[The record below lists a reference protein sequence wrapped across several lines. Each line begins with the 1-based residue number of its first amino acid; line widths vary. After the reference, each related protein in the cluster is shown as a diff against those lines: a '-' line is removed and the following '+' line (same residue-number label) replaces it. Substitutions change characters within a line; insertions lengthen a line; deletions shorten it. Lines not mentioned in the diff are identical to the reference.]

1 MIARYRGLGRLAWRE
16 SRTARRRLFL
26 YMSSIAIGVA
36 ALVAIDSF
44 AGNVTRSIR
53 EQSRA
58 LLGGDIAFSA
68 RQAFPARADSLLDSL
83 QANGVPIA
91 RVTSFASMAVVPRTE
106 RTRLA
111 QVRAVSDDYPFYGN
125 IITDPAGQWQSL
137 REGANVLVDPS
148 LLLSLDGQVGDTL
161 TLGQARFRITGVLR
175 SVPGDPGIASAIAP
189 RIFIADRY
197 VAETQLIVL
206 GSRAEY
212 EVVARLPEGVSPDDA
227 ARPMRARL
235 EGSGVRIR
243 TVTQSELSLTDAVD
257 DLGDFLGLVGLVA
270 LLLGGIGVASGVHA
284 FVARKIDTV
293 AVLRCVGATSG
304 QVLAIYATQAALMG
318 LAGAAVGAAL
328 GVAVQFALPHV
339 MMDVLPVNVSVRL
352 EPTAIFMGLGIGL
365 WVALVFALRPLLA
378 LRTISPLQALRRTAD
393 PSVLRP
399 VWHDWRRLTVDT
411 LIVLTVLGIA
421 WSRAGSLAAG
431 AGMAGAVAFVLLCL
445 WFAAALLSRVA
456 RAVLRTHWPY
466 VLRQGVAN
474 LSRPGNQ
481 TRSVVLALGFGA
493 FLITTLYLVQQNLL
507 AKFESTAAQSR
518 ANVLFF
524 DVQDDQL
531 SPLDSMMRSSGAEVM
546 LTAPIITMRIAA
558 INGVKVATLTA
569 DTARAGWAL
578 RREYR
583 STFRDGMVPTEEL
596 VSGRWF
602 GDPGAGKGEGVPQL
616 SLEEDVARDLGV
628 VLGDTVTWNVQGIDV
643 ETRVTSLRRVNWAQ
657 FEPNFFAVFE
667 PRALAGA
674 PLQYVILAH
683 AEGDSLAAGVQQQAV
698 RLFPN
703 VASIDLSLVRETIAE
718 VVGKVRAA
726 VQFLALFSLAMAIPV
741 LMSAVAATQRER
753 LRDGVLLKTLGAT
766 RRQIRRILLAEYAL
780 LGVLGSLTGV
790 LLAFGGAWGVMR
802 WVFHSPFAPVYWPV
816 VAIGAVMIAL
826 AVSIGL
832 VGGRDVLNEPP
843 LAALR
848 EA

>member
-1 MIARYRGLGRLAWRE
+1 MTRFGGLARLAWRE
-16 SRTARRRLFL
+16 SRKARRRLFL

-58 LLGGDIAFSA
+58 LLGGDLAFSA
-68 RQAFPARADSLLDSL
+68 RQAFPARVDSLLDSL
-83 QANGVPIA
+83 QRGGVPLA
-91 RVTSFASMAVVPRTE
+91 RVTSFTSMAVVPRTE
-106 RTRLA
+106 HTRLA
-111 QVRAVSDDYPFYGN
+111 QVRAVSDGYPFYGTV
-125 IITDPAGQWQSL
+125 ITEPAGRWESL
-137 REGANVLVDPS
+137 REGQNVLVDPS
-148 LLLSLDGQVGDTL
+148 LMLSLGARVGDTL
-161 TLGQARFRITGVLR
+161 TLGQARFSITGVLR

-189 RIFIADRY
+189 RVFIADRY
-197 VAETQLIVL
+197 VPETQLLVF

-212 EVVARLPEGVSPDDA
+212 EVVARLPEGTSADEFAGPL
-227 ARPMRARL
+227 RPRL
-235 EGSGVRIR
+235 EGSGVRLR

-293 AVLRCVGATSG
+293 AVLRCVGATSA

-328 GVAVQFALPHV
+328 GVAVQFALPGV
-339 MMDVLPVNVSVRL
+339 VADALPVNVTVQV
-352 EPTAIFMGLGIGL
+352 EPAAIGMGLAIGL

-399 VWHDWRRLTVDT
+399 VWHDWRRLSVDL
-411 LIVLTVLGIA
+411 LIVATVIGIA
-421 WSRAGSLAAG
+421 WSRTGDLARG
-431 AGMAGAVAFVLLCL
+431 TGMAAAVGLALGAL
-445 WFAAALLSRVA
+445 WTSAALLA
-456 RAVLRTHWPY
+456 RAARAALRTHWPY
-466 VLRQGVAN
+466 VMRQGVAN

-481 TRSVVLALGFGA
+481 TRSVVLVLGFGS
-493 FLITTLYLVQQNLL
+493 FLITTLYLVQSNLL
-507 AKFESTAAQSR
+507 ARFEATAADAR
-518 ANVLFF
+518 ANVLYF

-531 SPLDSMMRSSGAEVM
+531 APLDSLLLASGAEVVQN
-546 LTAPIITMRIAA
+546 TPIVTMRIAA
-558 INGVKVATLTA
+558 INGA
-569 DTARAGWAL
+569 DAAALAADSSRARWAL

-583 STFRDGMVPTEEL
+583 STFREQMVRTETIAA
-596 VSGRWF
+596 GHWF
-602 GDPGAGKGEGVPQL
+602 GDRAARDTTGLPQL

-628 VLGDTVTWNVQGIDV
+628 QLGDTVTWNVQGADV
-643 ETRVTSLRRVNWAQ
+643 PTVVTSLRTVNWAQ

-674 PLQYVILAH
+674 PTQYVILAD
-683 AEGDSLAAGVQQQAV
+683 ARGDSLTAMVQQQAV

-703 VASIDLSLVRETIAE
+703 VASIDLSLVRRTIDE

-726 VQFLALFSLAMAIPV
+726 VRFLALFSLAMAVPV

-766 RRQIRRILLAEYAL
+766 RGQIRRILLAEYAL

-790 LLAFGGAWGVMR
+790 VLAFGGAWAVMR
-802 WVFHSPFAPVYWPV
+802 WVFRTPFAPVYLPV
-816 VAIGAVMIAL
+816 LLIGAMLVGL
-826 AVSIGL
+826 AVIIGL

>member
-1 MIARYRGLGRLAWRE
+1 MIARVRGLTRLAWRE
-16 SRTARRRLFL
+16 SRKARRRLFL

-58 LLGGDIAFSA
+58 LLGGDLAFSA

-83 QANGVPIA
+83 RADGIPIA

-111 QVRAVSDDYPFYGN
+111 QVRAVTENYPFYG
-125 IITDPAGQWQSL
+125 TVVTEPADQWRAL

-148 LLLSLDGQVGDTL
+148 LLLALDGRVGDTL
-161 TLGQARFRITGVLR
+161 TLGQARFRIAGVLQ

-189 RIFIADRY
+189 RIFISDRY
-197 VAETQLIVL
+197 VAETQLLVF

-212 EVVARLPEGVSPDDA
+212 EAVARLAEGVDPDEA
-227 ARPMRARL
+227 AKPLRTRL
-235 EGSGVRIR
+235 EGSGVRLR
-243 TVTQSELSLTDAVD
+243 TVTQSELNLTDAVD

-328 GVAVQFALPHV
+328 GVAVQFALPYLV
-339 MMDVLPVNVSVRL
+339 SDVLPVNVSVRV
-352 EPTAIFMGLGIGL
+352 EPTAILMGLGIGL

-399 VWHDWRRLTVDT
+399 VWHDWRRLLVDA
-411 LIVLTVLGIA
+411 LIVVTVLGIA
-421 WSRAGSLAAG
+421 WSRAGSLQRG
-431 AGMAGAVAFVLLCL
+431 AGMAGAVGVVLVCL

-493 FLITTLYLVQQNLL
+493 FLITTLYLVQRNLL
-507 AKFESTAAQSR
+507 AKFETTAAESR

-531 SPLDSMMRSSGAEVM
+531 ASLDSLVRVNGASVVQS
-546 LTAPIITMRIAA
+546 TPIVTMRISA
-558 INGVKVATLTA
+558 INGTAVATLIA
-569 DTARAGWAL
+569 DTSRAGWAL

-583 STFRDGMVPTEEL
+583 STFRDEMVPTEAL

-602 GDPGAGKGEGVPQL
+602 DAAPTDSASTVLQL
-616 SLEEDVARDLGV
+616 SLEEDLAHDLGV
-628 VLGDTVTWNVQGIDV
+628 QLGDTVAWNVQGVDV
-643 ETRVTSLRRVNWAQ
+643 VTRITSLRSVNWAR

-674 PLQYVILAH
+674 PVQYVMLAD
-683 AEGDSLAAGVQQQAV
+683 ADGDSATARVQQQAV

-703 VASIDLSLVRETIAE
+703 VASIDLSLVRRTIDE

-726 VQFLALFSLAMAIPV
+726 VQFLALFSLAMAVPV

-766 RRQIRRILLAEYAL
+766 RSQIRRILLAEYAL

-790 LLAFGGAWGVMR
+790 ALAFGGAWGAMR
-802 WVFHSPFAPVYWPV
+802 WVFHSPFVPVYWPV
-816 VAIGAVMIAL
+816 AAIGAVMVAL
-826 AVSIGL
+826 AVFIGL